1 MNMSIRSLVIILA
14 GLALAAPALAQ
25 TPPQQPPVEPPAE
38 LDPSMPPVDETTP
51 VDPRQVPPVEP
62 PPVLDPS
69 MPPVDEAAPV
79 DPLSERS
86 RAGDA
91 AQLELDRARLQ
102 CRTLPEQ
109 QRQAC
114 LDAAQRAF
122 EQARRR
128 DEDPVR

>member
-1 MNMSIRSLVIILA
+1 MNMSIRSLVILA
-14 GLALAAPALAQ
+14 GLALAAPATAQ
-25 TPPQQPPVEPPAE
+25 TPP
-38 LDPSMPPVDETTP
+38 D
-51 VDPRQVPPVEP
+51 VPPVEP

-69 MPPVDEAAPV
+69 MPPVDETTPV

-102 CRTLPEQ
+102 CQTMPEQ

-128 DEDPVR
+128 DQDPVR